1 HPELLRYL
9 GREFVRGGY
18 DLKHLA
24 RLILSSHA
32 YQRAADPDLKEPDPL
47 YTAPMRRRLTGEQIV
62 DSLFLAAGPPLDTEE
77 VSLDIDGRRDL
88 KSSISLGRPRRAW
101 QLSSTSNERDRPS
114 LSLPRVQAVV
124 DVLEAFGW
132 RPARQFPLTDRE
144 TSPNVLQ
151 PA

>member
-1 HPELLRYL
+1 
-9 GREFVRGGY
+9 
-18 DLKHLA
+18 
-24 RLILSSHA
+24 
-32 YQRAADPDLKEPDPL
+32 
-47 YTAPMRRRLTGEQIV
+47 
-62 DSLFLAAGPPLDTEE
+62 DTEE

-151 PA
+151 PAILANGSMGVWLTRLSEDHGITRLALEDQPPEVLVDRLFLRVLTRQPTAEEREALVSHLREGYRNRIVQ